1 MKKILTATTN
11 QQVAK
16 TVSEACEKYA
26 EYFDAGF
33 YPDTEE
39 ALSFLNYDL
48 PEIKVLD
55 FTSKDLDCHRILQ
68 EISDDPWLHNGGI
81 IAIVEKPADVQE
93 IEDKK
98 DPNILIVQTMRAFT
112 EHFERVL
119 KLLREN
125 QQFLFNRGMQEQ
137 LGGRE
142 TGSFVCSND
151 PLDIRM
157 YTNFLVSYLYSTC
170 RLSDENRFG
179 LQTVLMEFLT
189 NALEHGN
196 CEISYTEKTQW
207 LENGGNI
214 LDLIAKKLSNPA
226 YSSRKIH
233 ISYLI
238 TKEKT
243 YFKIADDGK
252 GFDWKAQQKKQ
263 TAEEETHGRGINL
276 AAQLVKNIKYNEAG
290 NEVSFEI
297 ENLKN
302 RTNTIPGAMGI
313 LEPLNFTDKQ
323 IVCRQN
329 EPTNDLY
336 FIVAGRYAVY
346 VNRKLVS
353 VLTIND
359 MFIGEMSFLLND
371 RRSATILAVGNCR
384 LIRIPK
390 SVFLNLIRKN
400 PHYGIFLSKLLA
412 QRLVR
417 QTQQTLSLTEEIAEL
432 KSQLDIPETI

>member
-1 MKKILTATTN
+1 
-11 QQVAK
+11 
-16 TVSEACEKYA
+16 
-26 EYFDAGF
+26 
-33 YPDTEE
+33 
-39 ALSFLNYDL
+39 
-48 PEIKVLD
+48 
-55 FTSKDLDCHRILQ
+55 
-68 EISDDPWLHNGGI
+68 
-81 IAIVEKPADVQE
+81 
-93 IEDKK
+93 
-98 DPNILIVQTMRAFT
+98 
-112 EHFERVL
+112 
-119 KLLREN
+119 
-125 QQFLFNRGMQEQ
+125 
-137 LGGRE
+137 
-142 TGSFVCSND
+142 
-151 PLDIRM
+151 
-157 YTNFLVSYLYSTC
+157 
-170 RLSDENRFG
+170 
-179 LQTVLMEFLT
+179 MEFLT

-196 CEISYTEKTQW
+196 CEITYEEKTQW

-214 LDLIAKKLSNPA
+214 LDLIAKKLSNPVL
-226 YSSRKIH
+226 SSRKIH

-243 YFKIADDGK
+243 YFKISDDGK

-263 TAEEETHGRGINL
+263 VDKEETHGRGISL
-276 AAQLVKNIKYNEAG
+276 ATQLVNNIKYNDTG

-302 RTNTIPGAMGI
+302 RTNTIPSAMGI
-313 LEPLNFTDKQ
+313 LEPLNFSHKQ

-371 RRSATILAVGNCR
+371 RRSATILAIGNCR